1 MKSFVLSLIGVV
13 FAASTVAAQT
23 TPPPPIIQS
32 VESRWDGMY
41 VDLLEV
47 SRSST
52 GQLTMRFRYRNPGK
66 TTVAF
71 PHLRNLIPL
80 TMAVDAPGEAVYD
93 ALKDTDAAAVSSS
106 TLGTRSRSGRS
117 VAAGAS
123 QAHWVKLQA
132 PPATVKHVTIIVPGA
147 VPFED
152 VEVGARGS
160 ATPMTTPRPA
170 LAAVDAEADGIK
182 VEVVEVRRVAGGAV
196 NVIYRYRNGTS
207 KPFALPHGAEGCHR
221 VYLLDP
227 ATRTKHEVVKTKLTE
242 RDKGTLCGTT
252 TDFSATWGGATILPG
267 QTLTLWAK
275 LTAPAESTKSV
286 SFLVPGAPPVDNLA
300 VSGKGTV
307 TASEDKSVTG
317 AVAGLEDPLKDFGAR
332 VTEKTV
338 RIALAADVLF
348 DFDCA
353 DLKPDEEVWLSKLA
367 AVVKAYPT
375 AQISIEG
382 HTDSKGADAHNQKL
396 SEQRAATVADWLASK
411 GGVPRAQ
418 VTTAGLGKTKPV
430 AHNTKPDGADD
441 PDGRA
446 KNRRV
451 VVVVRTP

>member
-1 MKSFVLSLIGVV
+1 MKSFVLSLIVAV

-23 TPPPPIIQS
+23 TPAPPIIQS

-52 GQLTMRFRYRNPGK
+52 GELTVRFRYRNAGK

-80 TMAVDAPGEAVYD
+80 TMAVDAPGEMVYG

-106 TLGTRSRSGRS
+106 TLGTSSPSGRS

-132 PPATVKHVTIIVPGA
+132 PPATVKRVTIIVPGA

-152 VEVGARGS
+152 VEIGARGS
-160 ATPMTTPRPA
+160 ATPMTAPRPV
-170 LAAVDAEADGIK
+170 LAAVDAETEGIK
-182 VEVVEVRRVAGGAV
+182 VEVVEVRRVAGTV

-207 KPFALPHGAEGCHR
+207 KPFTLPSGAEGCHR

-242 RDKGTLCGTT
+242 RDTQTLCGTT
-252 TDFSATWGGATILPG
+252 TAYSATWGGATIPSG
-267 QTLTLWAK
+267 QALTLWAK

-286 SFLVPGAPPVDNLA
+286 SFIVPGAPPVDNLA
-300 VSGKGTV
+300 VSGKGT
-307 TASEDKSVTG
+307 ASEGKSVTG
-317 AVAGLEDPLKDFGAR
+317 AVAGLEGALKDLGAQ
-332 VTEKTV
+332 VTEKEV

-348 DFDCA
+348 DFDRA
-353 DLKPDEEVWLSKLA
+353 DLKPEAEASLSKLTT
-367 AVVKAYPT
+367 VVTAYPT
-375 AQISIEG
+375 AQIRIEG
-382 HTDSKGADAHNQKL
+382 HTDGKGADAYNQKL
-396 SEQRAATVADWLASK
+396 SEQRAAAVADWLASK

-418 VTTAGLGKTKPV
+418 VTTAGLGKTKPI
-430 AHNTKPDGADD
+430 AHNTRPDGSDD

-446 KNRRV
+446 RNRRV
-451 VVVVRTP
+451 EIVVRK